1 MELQYITKPCCSM
14 SDLEYEQCSELF
26 SNNYGKY
33 SGVDSKEKGQQIRMS
48 PSLYKRLYGHNPNMF
63 VSLCYDGS
71 LLLGQAFFLRKN
83 IKDKGICSWVTQLV
97 VHNKYR
103 KRKIGS
109 KLLQSAWG
117 FSNYYA
123 WGLATANALTLK
135 TLESVTWRE
144 INISE
149 MSQNIEL
156 IEEIMEEIPY
166 ANKSGISIK
175 SRECQVFTNFY
186 PELELVNHEDEFKI
200 YAKRLGKIKPGN
212 EWLAF
217 TFSDQKMVYT
227 EEKFQKF
234 MEFSEKQLNEIYSR
248 MGMSEQPWTKGT
260 EKEVDYIMSKF
271 SNREIKSVLD
281 IGCGHGRHAIEFSK
295 RGVETVVGVDF
306 SEANIAVAKK
316 KSIEEKQASSFII
329 GDARKIR
336 LGNKYDLVLCLYDVV
351 GSFRDN
357 EDNLRILRT
366 VKSHLNNGSIAVIS
380 VMNMELTEIIAKN
393 KVSLKKNPE
402 ALLGLKASNT
412 MAESGNVFLSEYFL
426 INEDDGL
433 VYRKEQFESDGM
445 MSAEYLVA
453 DKRYRMEELK
463 SILENLGFN
472 IIDSRYVQAGK
483 WDMPLESTDSRAK
496 EILFIVS

>member
-144 INISE
+144 INVSE
-149 MSQNIEL
+149 ISQNIDL
-156 IEEIMEEIPY
+156 IEEIMEDIPF
-166 ANKSGISIK
+166 ANKNGISIK
-175 SRECQVFTNFY
+175 DKECQVFTKFY
-186 PELELVNHEDEFKI
+186 PELEVINHEEEFRV
-200 YAKRLGKIKPGN
+200 YAKRLGKIKPGY

-217 TFSDQKMVYT
+217 TFSNQKMVYT
-227 EEKFQKF
+227 EKKFQKF
-234 MEFSEKQLNEIYSR
+234 LEFSEKQLNEVYSR
-248 MGMSEQPWTKGT
+248 MVMSQQPWTKGT
-260 EKEVDYIMSKF
+260 INEVDFII
-271 SNREIKSVLD
+271 SNLHNKEIKSILD
-281 IGCGHGRHAIEFSK
+281 VGCGHGRHAIELSK
-295 RGVETVVGVDF
+295 KGYEIVVGVDF
-306 SEANIAVAKK
+306 SEMNVKIANKNALDNHLTT
-316 KSIEEKQASSFII
+316 SFIC
-329 GDARKIR
+329 GDARKLK

-351 GSFRDN
+351 GSFKDN
-357 EDNLRILRT
+357 EDNLRILKT
-366 VKSHLNNGSIAVIS
+366 VKTHLNSGGIAVIS
-380 VMNMELTEIIAKN
+380 VMNMELTDSIAVN
-393 KVSLKKNPE
+393 KVSLKQNPE
-402 ALLGLKASNT
+402 ALLNLKASNT
-412 MAESGNVFLSEYFL
+412 MARSGDVFMPEYFL
-426 INEDDGL
+426 VNQDDGL

-453 DKRYRMEELK
+453 DKRYKMEELK
-463 SILENLGFN
+463 RILVDLGFN
-472 IIDSRYVQAGK
+472 IIESRYVQAGK
-483 WDMPLESTDSRAK
+483 WDVPLTATDSRAK
-496 EILFIVS
+496 EILFVVS